1 MLGDITTKMI
11 DGEQYVLI
19 GIGDGKWKKIKLSDI
34 QKRNKE
40 KSRSANFLLRRNI
53 ECILL
58 HLGSL

>member
-1 MLGDITTKMI
+1 MLFDITTKMI

-40 KSRSANFLLRRNI
+40 KSK
-53 ECILL
+53 
-58 HLGSL
+58 